1 MARNYIKNLRNYIEN
16 HRNCLGDISFRFPS
30 ESPCRF
36 SIHGNQRSRKTTFI
50 RIGNVPKHSHWIL
63 TSSLQ
68 LHLAVSCV
76 QRTRLGSEWEELLTL
91 NEKQYVVVCCSYCW
105 AGLKKWKLE
114 TLAYVLKVLK
124 NTHGIVQNNEEWC
137 YMQFVV
143 YDAHV
148 ICAMTVYI
156 FNRNPMSL
164 YICSYDLIN
173 ESVSTHALPLLPLQ
187 TFKPKLV
194 KNRFIHRANR
204 MGNLRHIQIRYPLH
218 SRWGQKGSLRLGG
231 RTSGSSS

>member
-1 MARNYIKNLRNYIEN
+1 MARNYIEN

-68 LHLAVSCV
+68 LHLAVSCA

-114 TLAYVLKVLK
+114 TSAYVLKVLK
-124 NTHGIVQNNEEWC
+124 THAEWC
-137 YMQFVV
+137 RIMRS
-143 YDAHV
+143 DA
-148 ICAMTVYI
+148 
-156 FNRNPMSL
+156 
-164 YICSYDLIN
+164 ICS
-173 ESVSTHALPLLPLQ
+173 LQ
-187 TFKPKLV
+187 CTM
-194 KNRFIHRANR
+194 R
-204 MGNLRHIQIRYPLH
+204 MSYVPWLFTSSIAIRCRCIFVLMI
-218 SRWGQKGSLRLGG
+218 
-231 RTSGSSS
+231 